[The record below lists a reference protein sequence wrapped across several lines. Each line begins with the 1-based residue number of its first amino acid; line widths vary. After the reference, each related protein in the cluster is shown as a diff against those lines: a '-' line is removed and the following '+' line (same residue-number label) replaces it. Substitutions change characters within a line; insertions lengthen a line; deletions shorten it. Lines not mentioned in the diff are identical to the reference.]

1 MEKPKLERHSV
12 LVLNKS
18 WQAIHVKTP
27 LDALS
32 MMFTGAATALNIL
45 GENDMTPLRWND
57 WVKLPQDSNSEYV
70 KTVRGEI
77 KVPKIIVLCTF
88 NQVPKRRP
96 KFTAKNLWERD
107 KGICQYS
114 GKKLTP
120 NEGNIDHVLP
130 KSRGGKTSW
139 TNCVLSH
146 KDINAQKADKTP
158 LEAGLKLIKPPAE
171 PTAVP
176 TMIFINNK
184 YGFKEWKHFL
194 VEPNCL

>member
-1 MEKPKLERHSV
+1 MTNPLLNKSTV

-32 MMFTGAATALNIL
+32 MMFDGSATGLNVL
-45 GENDMTPLRWND
+45 GEDEMVPTKWED
-57 WVKLPQDSNSEYV
+57 WVKLPPDSNSDYI

-77 KVPKIIVLCTF
+77 KIPKIIVLCHF
-88 NQVPKRRP
+88 NQVPRRRP

-107 KGICQYS
+107 NGTCQYT

-120 NEGNIDHVLP
+120 NEGNIDHVIP

-139 TNCVLSH
+139 TNCVISH
-146 KDINAQKADKTP
+146 KDVNALKGDKTP
-158 LEAGLKLIKPPAE
+158 AEAGLKLLKQPKE
-171 PTAVP
+171 PTSLP
-176 TMIFINNK
+176 TTFYINNS
-184 YGFKEWKHFL
+184 YNIKEWNPFL
-194 VEPNCL
+194 YKD

>member
-1 MEKPKLERHSV
+1 MNTKSFLEKHTV
-12 LVLNKS
+12 LVLNKN

-32 MMFTGAATALNIL
+32 MMFADTATGLDVK
-45 GENDMTPLRWND
+45 GENHMVPLKWKD
-57 WVKLPQDSNSEYV
+57 WVALPKDVESNYV

-77 KVPKIIVLCTF
+77 KVPKIIVLCNF

-107 KGICQYS
+107 KGMCQYT

-120 NEGNIDHVLP
+120 NEGNIDHIIP

-146 KDINAQKADKTP
+146 RDINAMKADKTP
-158 LEAGLKLIKPPAE
+158 NEVGLSLIKTPKE
-171 PTAVP
+171 PSSLPTTA
-176 TMIFINNK
+176 FIYNK
-184 YGFKEWKHFL
+184 YDIKEWKPFL
-194 VEPNCL
+194 VK